1 MLQCTIKAGIVTSLL
16 KVIVIFLFFFFYNF
30 WHKAVCEVDLNVFPL
45 SLNFVRLWKCFP
57 VFGKFHDKVQN
68 TQLLWLTQDFLEALL
83 SKVLAL
89 LWRDYWYS
97 YHSSWT
103 PRLLYFHCL
112 LQITRVSPQ
121 ANNSL
126 ACLSVC
132 ANNVS
137 FEVLKVTSGLKGHY
151 YMTLNF
157 IAKWLG
163 PVSFVLLW
171 SIHVSWLSDCS
182 LCLFKL

>member
-1 MLQCTIKAGIVTSLL
+1 M
-16 KVIVIFLFFFFYNF
+16 
-30 WHKAVCEVDLNVFPL
+30 
-45 SLNFVRLWKCFP
+45 
-57 VFGKFHDKVQN
+57 
-68 TQLLWLTQDFLEALL
+68 WLTQDFLEDLL
-83 SKVLAL
+83 SKVLAS

-97 YHSSWT
+97 YRSSWT

-112 LQITRVSPQ
+112 LQITRVLPQ

-132 ANNVS
+132 ANSIS

-151 YMTLNF
+151 YMTSHF
-157 IAKWLG
+157 IAKWQG

-171 SIHVSWLSDCS
+171 SIHVPWLPDCS
-182 LCLFKL
+182 LFVFKLRARSPWTKTLSSLDNRENFACKNAVFKLSCLASIGVILSTVTCFSASLSVKEKVRKIAVL